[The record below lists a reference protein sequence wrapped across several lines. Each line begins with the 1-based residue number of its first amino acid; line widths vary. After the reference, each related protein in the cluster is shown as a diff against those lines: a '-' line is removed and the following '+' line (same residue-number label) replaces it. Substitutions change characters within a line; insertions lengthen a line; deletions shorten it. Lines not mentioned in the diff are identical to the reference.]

1 MNWAASFGRF
11 FLLALV
17 DGAHLASTVVPAMR
31 ARAVWRFRLAA
42 VRAIARLRGHER
54 IVGAPLRRARFGVA
68 AFGIGHVVSL

>member
-17 DGAHLASTVVPAMR
+17 DGAHLAAAVIPAMR

-42 VRAIARLRGHER
+42 VRAIARLGGYQR
-54 IVGAPLRRARFGVA
+54 VVRAALGSA
-68 AFGIGHVVSL
+68 